1 MSARPICGRCSNRP
15 AERGIIC
22 DECRDKRPRAAP
34 FVGKIEVDLALEQTG
49 LHAAWGETRKFR
61 DAIEE
66 AIAEPLI
73 SLAWWVEEDGKPLD
87 APTPIGVDKV
97 LEWVK
102 TADLVELERVA
113 LAIGGHVKEL
123 NEQLE
128 GSTVQ

>member
-1 MSARPICGRCSNRP
+1 MSARPICGRCSQRP

-22 DECRDKRPRAAP
+22 DECRAKRPRAAP
-34 FVGKIEVDLALEQTG
+34 FIGKIEVEVSLEETDIR
-49 LHAAWGETRKFR
+49 AAWGETRKIR

-73 SLAWWVEEDGKPLD
+73 SLAWWVEEKGKPID
-87 APTPIGVDKV
+87 GPPAIGVDKV

-102 TADLVELERVA
+102 TADLGELERVA

-123 NEQLE
+123 NSQLE